1 MQPPVGISSTW
12 GWVSQR
18 QQATWQDLLEAI
30 ARDAPRWQSL
40 QTQFL
45 EQQNILWM
53 NFLARSSGQP
63 PGETES
69 DRVAD
74 PDRRFSAKEWDEW
87 PYFDYLRQS
96 YRLTCR
102 WWMEAVDGLPMDPER
117 HKRVKF
123 FLKQYLDA
131 GSPANFLATN
141 PEALKKALDTQGKS
155 LQAGFVNLL
164 SDLARGRISQTDE
177 SAFEVGRNLAVTGG
191 SVVYQN
197 DLIQVIQYH
206 PLTPRVSARP
216 LLMVPPCI
224 NKYYILDL
232 EPEDSLVR
240 YALERGRAV
249 FMVSW
254 RNIDA
259 STAHVTWDDYV
270 EQGVTQAIRVV
281 HAISKADQVDTLGF
295 CIGGALLACALAI
308 HERNEPLP
316 VSSLTLMA
324 TLLDYSDVGDIGIY
338 IDRDFVEMREREFAA
353 GGVVPG
359 RDLAQ
364 AFSSLRANDLVWP
377 YVVGNYLK
385 GEKPPAFN
393 LLFWNSDDTNLPG
406 PMFTWYLRHFY
417 LQNQLRCPDALQV
430 AGHSVDLGRIRTPAY
445 LFAAQ
450 EDHIVPWKS
459 AFESTRLLSG
469 PVEFV
474 LGASGH
480 IAGSINPASRNRRQY
495 WCGGQVGH
503 TSDQWLDTAVSHPG
517 SWWVHWA
524 DWLDRQSPKRKRPP
538 KTLGSRQFPAMEE
551 APGSYA
557 RARSGAG

>member
-1 MQPPVGISSTW
+1 MR
-12 GWVSQR
+12 R

-30 ARDAPRWQSL
+30 ARDAPRWQPL

-45 EQQNILWM
+45 EEQKNLWT
-53 NFLARSSGQP
+53 NFVARFSGQP
-63 PGETES
+63 SEQGE
-69 DRVAD
+69 AD
-74 PDRRFSAKEWDEW
+74 TDRRFSASEWNEW

-96 YRLTCR
+96 YQLTCR
-102 WWMEAVDGLPMDPER
+102 WWMEAVDGLPLDTER
-117 HKRVKF
+117 HRRVKF

-131 GSPANFLATN
+131 CSPANFLATN
-141 PEALKKALDTQGKS
+141 PEALKKALDTQGQS
-155 LQAGFVNLL
+155 LQAGFMNLL
-164 SDLARGRISQTDE
+164 SDLARGRISLTDE
-177 SAFEVGRNLAVTGG
+177 SAFEVGRNLALTSGA
-191 SVVYQN
+191 VVYQN
-197 DLIQVIQYH
+197 DLIQIIQYR
-206 PLTPRVSARP
+206 PQTSRVSARP

-232 EPEDSLVR
+232 GSEDSMVR
-240 YALERGRAV
+240 YALEQGRAV

-254 RNIDA
+254 RNIDVC
-259 STAHVTWDDYV
+259 TAHLTWDDYV
-270 EQGVTQAIRVV
+270 EQGVSRAIQVA
-281 HAISKADQVDTLGF
+281 HAISGSDQVDTLGF
-295 CIGGALLACALAI
+295 CIGGALLACALAV
-308 HERNEPLP
+308 HERGDQPLP

-324 TLLDYSDVGDIGIY
+324 TLLDYSDVGDIGVY

-385 GEKPPAFN
+385 GEQPPAFN
-393 LLFWNSDDTNLPG
+393 LLFWNNDDTNLPG

-417 LQNQLRCPDALQV
+417 LQNQLRCPDVLQV
-430 AGHSVDLGRIRTPAY
+430 AGRSVDLGKIRVPTY
-445 LFAAQ
+445 IFAAQ

-495 WCGGQVGH
+495 WCDGQTGG
-503 TSDQWLDTAVSHPG
+503 TPDEWRNSAVPHPG

-524 DWLDRQSPKRKRPP
+524 GWLDRQSPARKRAP
-538 KTLGSRQFPAMEE
+538 KNMGNRQFVVLEE
-551 APGSYA
+551 APGSYV
-557 RARSGAG
+557 RVRSGGEMTNIGERRGDQ